1 MRYVAGGRSLKQRI
15 QSTGV
20 DMVGSSSRG
29 RLVAAAVAAA
39 LVVVGLT
46 TGVGAASA
54 SSCTSR
60 IITDHRIFTGT
71 AGGPQ
76 QATNAAIWNAR
87 AAGYYGSF
95 TRLSTVCG

>member
-1 MRYVAGGRSLKQRI
+1 
-15 QSTGV
+15 
-20 DMVGSSSRG
+20 MVGSSSRG
-29 RLVAAAVAAA
+29 RLMAAIGTAA
-39 LVVVGLT
+39 LTVVGLT
-46 TGVGAASA
+46 AGAGGASA

-60 IITDHRIFTGT
+60 IITDHQIFTGT

-87 AAGYYGSF
+87 AAGHYGSF

>member
-1 MRYVAGGRSLKQRI
+1 MVDRSR
-15 QSTGV
+15 
-20 DMVGSSSRG
+20 RA
-29 RLVAAAVAAA
+29 RVAAAIGAAA

-46 TGVGAASA
+46 AGAGAASA